1 MIGEINVAYPTPT
14 SRRRRF
20 CLPLSAA
27 PPCRRIPTET
37 AFSPGCRPMFSRS
50 ISCRATN
57 NAATAALCPA
67 RRFYY
72 TKNHE
77 LCKHNERILRGYPR
91 KKIKNRR
98 REVRGHRGDI
108 AFRPQKRTRSNGL
121 LFIRLRSFP
130 LYPARVPPRAGRSSR
145 RSRLRSLRAAKRSRR
160 L

>member
-1 MIGEINVAYPTPT
+1 MFAAIR
-14 SRRRRF
+14 S
-20 CLPLSAA
+20 A

-98 REVRGHRGDI
+98 REVRGASRRHRIPSAKADPIEWAVIYSASEFSVLPGAGAATRGKKQPTI
-108 AFRPQKRTRSNGL
+108 AAML
-121 LFIRLRSFP
+121 
-130 LYPARVPPRAGRSSR
+130 VMSSR
-145 RSRLRSLRAAKRSRR
+145 TSTAIMMPNFSGLPNITIF
-160 L
+160 